1 MFEKRD
7 YRVYKGVK
15 TNKIYP
21 QICDFWTRQ
30 GFYVTQI
37 SPVQI
42 QGESYQSNI
51 GLRREFYLHLNE
63 QKDSTYFDLT
73 FRARVTDTGAVGG
86 AAAAVIFWP
95 AAVVGGALSYSEYE
109 KDANSMMYNFWNFV
123 NHITNKKGE
132 LPPGAVPPTP
142 PPAHYPP
149 PPYAPPPPPP
159 PPPSQPPPQAPP
171 QKQPATKGGP
181 KPKDPEKKTAKETT
195 KEALVKPPE
204 KLEEYHPTAEKST
217 KCSECDALLASDW
230 KACPYCGKQID

>member
-15 TNKIYP
+15 TDKIYP

-30 GFYVTQI
+30 GFYVAQL
-37 SPVQI
+37 SPFQI

-63 QKDSTYFDLT
+63 QKDSTYIDIT

-95 AAVVGGALSYSEYE
+95 AAVVGGALSC
-109 KDANSMMYNFWNFV
+109 
-123 NHITNKKGE
+123 
-132 LPPGAVPPTP
+132 AVPPTPPP

-159 PPPSQPPPQAPP
+159 PPPSQPPPQQQVP
-171 QKQPATKGGP
+171 KGGS
-181 KPKDPEKKTAKETT
+181 KPKDPEKKTTKETT
-195 KEALVKPPE
+195 KESLVKPPE
-204 KLEEYHPTAEKST
+204 KLEEYHPSSEKST
-217 KCSECDALLASDW
+217 TCSECDALLAKDW